1 VRVRLQDAKDNLTET
16 KAVVSDVMSASK
28 VAKKIV
34 VNLDSAI
41 KAFKRLIM
49 IFN

>member
-1 VRVRLQDAKDNLTET
+1 MQVRLQDAKDNFNET

-41 KAFKRLIM
+41 KAFKKVNND
-49 IFN
+49 F